1 MPGEDDD
8 TNMVDKRSASKM
20 DAETESKKE
29 EAASEEE
36 KDPLAEAL
44 KSAETYRGNWQRAAA
59 DLANYKRRVEQDRT
73 ENARLA
79 NMTLVV
85 NLLPIFDD
93 LDRAIAT
100 MDASIAGLNWVQG
113 VVAIHRKL
121 EQLLEA
127 MSVKEIAA
135 DGETFDPAKHEAVGK
150 QAGEDNRVLHVLQKG
165 YTLGDRVI
173 RPSMVMVGDG
183 TEPDSDKDAK

>member
-1 MPGEDDD
+1 LPGEDDD

-20 DAETESKKE
+20 DGESEANE
-29 EAASEEE
+29 EQRSEGT

-44 KSAETYRGNWQRAAA
+44 ENAETYRGNWQRAAA
-59 DLANYKRRVEQDRT
+59 DLANYKRRVEQDRA

-121 EQLLEA
+121 EQLLDA
-127 MSVKEIAA
+127 MNVKEIAA
-135 DGETFDPAKHEAVGK
+135 DGEAFDPAKHEAVGK
-150 QAGEDNRVLHVLQKG
+150 QAGEEDRVIHVLQKG
-165 YTLGDRVI
+165 YTLADRVI

-183 TEPDSDKDAK
+183 TVPDSERDAK

>member
-8 TNMVDKRSASKM
+8 THMVDKRAASKM
-20 DAETESKKE
+20 DGEATASDEQDAKE
-29 EAASEEE
+29 A
-36 KDPLAEAL
+36 KDPLSEAL
-44 KSAETYRGNWQRAAA
+44 ENAGNYERNWQRAAA
-59 DLANYKRRVEQDRT
+59 DLANYKRRVEQDRA

-85 NLLPIFDD
+85 NLLPVFDD
-93 LDRAIAT
+93 LDRAILT

-121 EQLLEA
+121 EQLLQS
-127 MSVKEIAA
+127 MSVKELAA
-135 DGETFDPAKHEAVGK
+135 DGEMFDPAKHEAVGK
-150 QAGEDNRVLHVLQKG
+150 QAGEENRVIHVLQKG

-173 RPSMVMVGDG
+173 RPAMVMVGDG
-183 TEPDSDKDAK
+183 TEPDPGAGPK

>member
-1 MPGEDDD
+1 
-8 TNMVDKRSASKM
+8 MVDKRSASKM
-20 DAETESKKE
+20 DAETESKQE
-29 EAASEEE
+29 DAASEEE

-44 KSAETYRGNWQRAAA
+44 ESAETYRGNWQRAAA